1 MTGKALVTGG
11 GKRLG
16 REIVLY
22 LAGRG
27 LDVAVHYHSSK
38 DEASKTVD
46 DARAFGVKAEAL
58 QGDLTSESDTQT
70 LLPRAVETL
79 GGPLTLLVNSASV
92 FEHDTIETAT
102 RDSWDRHI
110 ESNLRAPF
118 VLTQAFAAQAP
129 EPVYGGEFDEPTAQA
144 LIVNMVDQRVRKLTP
159 HFASYTLAKMGLWA
173 LDPDCR
179 ANLRASRAG
188 QRNRPRPDDAGN
200 TPKPRAF
207 RRTAQG
213 NDHGTRRRCLGCD
226 GRSGLFHGRAKRD
239 RTADLHR
246 RRAASGLADAR
257 NSGGGI
263 GRFLPKP
270 RQVVHCKRPAL
281 QKGYKIPNVI
291 SILANAPKSFV
302 QNQRVENAPKNWAKP

>member
-16 REIVLY
+16 RDIVLY

-27 LDVAVHYHSSK
+27 LDVAVHYHSSE

-46 DARAFGVKAEAL
+46 EARAFGVKAEAL
-58 QGDLTSESDTQT
+58 QGDLTSESDMQT
-70 LLPRAVETL
+70 LLPRAVDVL

-102 RDSWDRHI
+102 RDSWDRHM

-173 LDPDCR
+173 LTQTAAQTFGPR
-179 ANLRASRAG
+179 VRVNAIGPGPTMRGTRQSRAHFEG
-188 QRNRPRPDDAGN
+188 QR
-200 TPKPRAF
+200 K
-207 RRTAQG
+207 
-213 NDHGTRRRCLGCD
+213 GTIMERG
-226 GRSGLFHGRAKRD
+226 
-239 RTADLHR
+239 
-246 RRAASGLADAR
+246 ADA
-257 NSGGGI
+257 SDVTGALGYFMDAPSVTGQLICTDGGQHLGWRTPEI
-263 GRFLPKP
+263 RG
-270 RQVVHCKRPAL
+270 
-281 QKGYKIPNVI
+281 
-291 SILANAPKSFV
+291 
-302 QNQRVENAPKNWAKP
+302 VE